1 MEKYNNQ
8 RHQKFIQRLNLIMD
22 GPKDERSKKRE
33 QEEDVKAKKEN
44 KAESESIHTME
55 DVDGK
60 LFEGWQEY
68 SKKKPKRRM
77 GTMKADS
84 EASTTSSFSHTDS
97 RMDIG
102 EEEERVTWGGRFSF
116 LSQPSPSSLLIFRF
130 DFILSMI
137 GNAVGLGNVWRFPY
151 MAYKNGGAAFL
162 VSTKWSVVF
171 EPKSNIH
178 SPQIPYFVCMFVIG
192 ISGILIES
200 TMGQYSA
207 MGTAHAFYK

>member
-1 MEKYNNQ
+1 
-8 RHQKFIQRLNLIMD
+8 MD

-84 EASTTSSFSHTDS
+84 EASTTSSFSHPDS

-102 EEEERVTWGGRFSF
+102 EEEEERVTWGGRF
-116 LSQPSPSSLLIFRF
+116 

-137 GNAVGLGNVWRFPY
+137 G
-151 MAYKNGGAAFL
+151 
-162 VSTKWSVVF
+162 
-171 EPKSNIH
+171 
-178 SPQIPYFVCMFVIG
+178 
-192 ISGILIES
+192 
-200 TMGQYSA
+200 
-207 MGTAHAFYK
+207 